1 MLRKLTICAALMMLA
16 SVASANQTTFSN
28 TGGTVTLG
36 SNLVLANSNLGSPT
50 GTVAFTCPVA
60 SISPTIPFTFEW
72 SCLGGNFT
80 LQSSDGSTS
89 ISGTFT
95 SGTLTLEIIGGGSHN
110 LPSYLYVLT
119 GNFSGT
125 LTSNGQTQAI
135 TGATVQSLASMS
147 SQLGTGTV
155 QQGTTAV
162 NPVYAP
168 TYVADTSNGR
178 IVRIDD
184 ITGTNW
190 TTFGALG
197 SSISQFTQPWGISV
211 DAAGKIYVVD
221 SSNCRIVRIDD
232 MSGAN
237 WTELGSCGTGTNQFM
252 NPTGLFVDPAG
263 KIYVADSANGRIIR
277 MDDMNGTNWISY
289 GSPSIDPV
297 TPPDLGH
304 FRNPAGI
311 VVDTAGRIYVAD
323 TQNSRI
329 IRIDDISGTNWI
341 AFSGSSQFSY
351 PSGLWLDAT
360 GRIYVADTLNNRIVR
375 MDDMTGLNVTVLGTL
390 GGGSGQFVN
399 PYAMFVDPGG
409 TIYVADSQ
417 NHRIARFDDMT
428 GLAWTSLG
436 NYGAGVDQFAS
447 PRGVYSVPPAAPV
460 AALTF
465 APSSLVF
472 GNQILGAP
480 SAPQNIAVTNIG
492 GATLSITSIV
502 AGGDFAQ
509 TNSCT
514 SLLVGGA
521 SCTISVTFA
530 PTATG
535 TRTGALT
542 LTDNAPN
549 SPQTASLTGTGGV
562 PVVTLSPTSL
572 TFSAQL
578 LNTSSAAQTVMLTN
592 TGNAALAIA
601 GITVNGDFSQ
611 TNNCGSSLAA
621 GASCTISITF
631 TPTAS
636 GTGTGTLTLTDSAGD
651 SPQTVSLTGA
661 GTDDFSVSSNSPTS
675 VTVNASQTATYI
687 LSLAGMT
694 GLDRSVS
701 FICADPAS
709 ASVCSISPNPLM
721 LSGTTAATATVTVTT
736 MAPTTLL
743 PRTHP
748 PNLPLGAG
756 LRLALLW
763 LLSLAMLAALLRR
776 QAGLRRRACVGL
788 AGVLLFAVV
797 SVGCGGGGN
806 GGAPPPQPTGT
817 QAGTY
822 LVTVTAN
829 SGGVS
834 HNLTLTLKVN

>member
-1 MLRKLTICAALMMLA
+1 MPRKLTICAVLMMLA
-16 SVASANQTTFSN
+16 SVASANQTTFTN

-36 SNLVLANSNLGSPT
+36 SSMVLASSNLGSPA
-50 GTVAFTCPVA
+50 GTVALTCPVA
-60 SISPTIPFTFEW
+60 SISPTLPYTFEW
-72 SCLGGNFT
+72 SCSGGDFA

-95 SGTLTLEIIGGGSHN
+95 SGTLGLQIIGGGSHN
-110 LPSYLYVLT
+110 GSSYLYVFT

-135 TGATVQSLASMS
+135 TGATSQSLASMS
-147 SQLGTGTV
+147 SQLGTGTI

-162 NPVYAP
+162 NPIYAP
-168 TYVADTSNGR
+168 TYVADTYNGR
-178 IVRIDD
+178 IIRMDD

-190 TTFGALG
+190 IAFGALG
-197 SSISQFTQPWGISV
+197 SNINQFTQPWGISV

-221 SSNCRIVRIDD
+221 SSNCRVVRIDD
-232 MSGAN
+232 MSGTN
-237 WTELGSCGTGTNQFM
+237 WTQLGSCGAGTNQFV

-263 KIYVADSANGRIIR
+263 KIYVADSGNGRIVR
-277 MDDMNGTNWISY
+277 MDDMYGTNWTTY
-289 GSPSIDPV
+289 GTPSIDPV

-329 IRIDDISGTNWI
+329 IRIDDMSGTNWT
-341 AFSGSSQFSY
+341 AFSGSSQFSS
-351 PSGLWLDAT
+351 PSGLWLDTA

-375 MDDMTGLNVTVLGTL
+375 MDDMIGTNLTAVGTL

-428 GLAWTSLG
+428 GLAWASLG
-436 NYGAGVDQFAS
+436 NYGVGVDQFAS

-460 AALTF
+460 AAL
-465 APSSLVF
+465 ALSSASLVF
-472 GNQILGAP
+472 GNQILNAP
-480 SAPQNIAVTNIG
+480 SAPQNITVTNIG
-492 GATLSITSIV
+492 GATLSIMSVV
-502 AGGDFAQ
+502 ASGDFAQ

-514 SLLVGGA
+514 SLLRGGGG
-521 SCTISVTFA
+521 CTISVTFA

-542 LTDNAPN
+542 LTDNAAN
-549 SPQTASLTGTGGV
+549 SPQIVTLTGTGGV
-562 PVVTLSPTSL
+562 PVVTLSPTGL
-572 TFSAQL
+572 TFSPQL

-592 TGNAALAIA
+592 SGNATLTIA
-601 GITVNGDFSQ
+601 SIAVNGHFSQ
-611 TNNCGSSLAA
+611 TNNCGSNLAA
-621 GASCTISITF
+621 GASCTIGVTF

-636 GTGTGTLTLTDSAGD
+636 GTGTGALTLTDSAAN
-651 SPQTVSLTGA
+651 SPQTVSLTGT
-661 GTDDFSVSSNSPTS
+661 GTDFSVSASSPTS
-675 VTVNASQTATYI
+675 VTVNAGQTATYT

-694 GLDRSVS
+694 GLTRSVS
-701 FICADPAS
+701 FTCADPAS
-709 ASVCSISPNPLM
+709 ASVCSVSPNPLM
-721 LSGTTAATATVTVTT
+721 LSGTTAVTATVTATT
-736 MAPTTLL
+736 TARTTLL

-748 PNLPLGAG
+748 PILPMGAG

-776 QAGLRRRACVGL
+776 QAGLHRRRPWVGL
-788 AGVLLFAVV
+788 AGVLLFAAVL
-797 SVGCGGGGN
+797 VGCGGGS
-806 GGAPPPQPTGT
+806 GGAPPPQPAAT

-822 LVTVTAN
+822 TLVVTAN
-829 SGGVS
+829 SGTTS
-834 HNLTLTLKVN
+834 QKLTLTLKVN